1 MQIEPTNEQ
10 LGIPESVTRGSVSSL
25 TDTQWKEEVF
35 IAWLNN
41 NQVRLAELRALVDE
55 ILAPSV

>member
-10 LGIPESVTRGSVSSL
+10 LGIPESATQGPVSSL
-25 TDTQWKEEVF
+25 TDPQWKEEVF

-41 NQVRLAELRALVDE
+41 NQDRLAELRALVDE